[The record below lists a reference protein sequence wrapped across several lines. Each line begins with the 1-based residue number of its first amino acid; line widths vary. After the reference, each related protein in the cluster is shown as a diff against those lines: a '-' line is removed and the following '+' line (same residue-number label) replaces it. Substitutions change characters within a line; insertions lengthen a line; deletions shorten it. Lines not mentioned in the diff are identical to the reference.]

1 MLLCWTPSSSR
12 PLTQY
17 VTLPPRSLPL
27 LIRDQLMGRVPNDH
41 ARSKL
46 DQLRQAFA
54 EAEQAIPGV
63 TAALV
68 LEIVENVEQVEEH

>member
-1 MLLCWTPSSSR
+1 
-12 PLTQY
+12 
-17 VTLPPRSLPL
+17 
-27 LIRDQLMGRVPNDH
+27 MGRVPNDH